1 MTRRRAAGR
10 RWSLDGSAAWG
21 KWRRRSRVE
30 RLLLVEAFLLLG
42 VAWLLVQT
50 VPFRWLTATLGK
62 TMHESATTLSATDLE
77 LAGLTGAAVRA
88 AANHTPWP
96 SVCLPQAVAAQW
108 MLRRRRI
115 AATLYLGVAKAPT
128 ATPGLAAHAWL
139 RCGDQ
144 ILTGAAGR
152 QQYTVVTTFA

>member
-1 MTRRRAAGR
+1 M
-10 RWSLDGSAAWG
+10 
-21 KWRRRSRVE
+21 
-30 RLLLVEAFLLLG
+30 LLG

-50 VPFRWLTATLGK
+50 IPFRWLAGTLGEPMRESAATLDA
-62 TMHESATTLSATDLE
+62 SDLE

-88 AANHTPWP
+88 AANYTPWS

-115 AATLYLGVAKAPT
+115 AATLYLGVAKESASP
-128 ATPGLAAHAWL
+128 PGLVAHAWL

-144 ILTGAAGR
+144 ILTGAGGR
-152 QQYTVVTTFA
+152 QQYTVLTTFA